1 MGLSELSVVLKEGAS
16 HLMAGFLFFPE
27 NDALS
32 QDSRGTQA
40 DLSQDLEG
48 SGEQKGELALT
59 KDVIQSE
66 GEEDKVSRDPNAFED
81 EEDEADEDD
90 EESETSNLAEDIQ
103 CPREEDTVHML
114 GSPGCMNCH
123 YVLVRYPRWFKG
135 ARVSGRGA
143 TVKGEMRVDSIYWA
157 LFV

>member
-1 MGLSELSVVLKEGAS
+1 MGLSALSVVLKEGAS
-16 HLMAGFLFFPE
+16 HLMAGFLFPE

-32 QDSRGTQA
+32 LDSRRTQA

-66 GEEDKVSRDPNAFED
+66 GEEDKASRDPNAFED

-90 EESETSNLAEDIQ
+90 EESDPSDLTEDIQ

-114 GSPGCMNCH
+114 GSPGCRRCH
-123 YVLVRYPRWFKG
+123 YRLVRTPRTFRG
-135 ARVSGRGA
+135 AQVSGRGA